1 VICSKLLV
9 CIANT
14 VARPYTFVTLA
25 PDLRVDKVNGNET
38 TYSTSW
44 SSCSAECGEGKV
56 GHFLQQEFAPG
67 DDLWPLGTSLA
78 PGGELW
84 LLGMNLA
91 LGGGG
96 TLAPRDE
103 LGPWVE
109 FWPLGM
115 NLALWGELW
124 PFGVNFGPLG

>member
-1 VICSKLLV
+1 MVICSKLLV

-91 LGGGG
+91 LGGG
-96 TLAPRDE
+96 E
-103 LGPWVE
+103 LWLLE
-109 FWPLGM
+109 M
-115 NLALWGELW
+115 NLVPGL
-124 PFGVNFGPLG
+124 NFGP